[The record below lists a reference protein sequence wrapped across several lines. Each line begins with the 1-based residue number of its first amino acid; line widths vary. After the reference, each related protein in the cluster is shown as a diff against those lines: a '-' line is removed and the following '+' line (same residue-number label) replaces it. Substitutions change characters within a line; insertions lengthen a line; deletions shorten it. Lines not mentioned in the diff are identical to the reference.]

1 MAAWH
6 VIDGAF
12 TEKNINKGSPLNS
25 LAYEQFISPL
35 KQKKSMPKH
44 PGCHLNLILEA
55 LSTKPEP
62 QSPQA
67 KQPSS
72 QALTTVSPQTRDFV
86 APKPWNQKPINPRP
100 LKPQKP
106 YTWR

>member
-35 KQKKSMPKH
+35 KQKKA
-44 PGCHLNLILEA
+44 CLNIL
-55 LSTKPEP
+55 
-62 QSPQA
+62 
-67 KQPSS
+67 
-72 QALTTVSPQTRDFV
+72 V
-86 APKPWNQKPINPRP
+86 A
-100 LKPQKP
+100 
-106 YTWR
+106 T